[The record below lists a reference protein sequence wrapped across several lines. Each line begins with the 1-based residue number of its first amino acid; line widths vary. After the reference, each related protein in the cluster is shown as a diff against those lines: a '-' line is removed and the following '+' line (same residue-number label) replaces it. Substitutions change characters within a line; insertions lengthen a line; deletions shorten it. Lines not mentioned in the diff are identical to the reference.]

1 MNLDYL
7 KWYFKRYFK
16 RGVVPNLNPTPPPP
30 NRKFITASSK
40 DGKLLFESLRK
51 LIEIPE
57 GVRNLTLHIGI
68 DEVVKVVKVEI
79 TYYPKFIGE
88 LDDD

>member
-1 MNLDYL
+1 M
-7 KWYFKRYFK
+7 
-16 RGVVPNLNPTPPPP
+16 
-30 NRKFITASSK
+30 
-40 DGKLLFESLRK
+40 
-51 LIEIPE
+51 IEISE

-68 DEVVKVVKVEI
+68 DEVVKVVKVET